1 MTQDEPVDT
10 PSTDGV
16 RLDPVANGV
25 SRVSWSREVQG
36 AGFETASAAVREQVR
51 VAFEDLKQARVEA
64 LVDPD
69 DEQAARIATWSGLQR
84 EGVRRG
90 AVEGAE
96 GRVDRVVFARLHTD
110 APVSRG
116 GCGFRA
122 LLNSFLPRK
131 RAIAQ
136 VLIRDTEGRVLLC
149 NLTYKQDW
157 DLPGGVV
164 EVNESPRVAAFRE
177 VEEELSLDL
186 APGALLLSD
195 WLPPWGGWDDAV
207 CLVFD
212 GGVHDP
218 SLADAIRPQAREIR
232 QAAWCT
238 PTEIHHRCADFTAR
252 RLDSALAALEAGGGP
267 VYTESGRP
275 V

>member
-1 MTQDEPVDT
+1 MSEEHLV
-10 PSTDGV
+10 SGGV
-16 RLDPVANGV
+16 ELVPVANGV
-25 SRVSWSREVQG
+25 SRVSWTPQLQER
-36 AGFETASAAVREQVR
+36 GFEAASAAVREQVR
-51 VAFEDLKQARVEA
+51 VALEELKQSRVEA
-64 LVDPD
+64 LVAPD

-90 AVEGAE
+90 AIEGAD
-96 GRVDRVVFARLHTD
+96 GRVDRVVFARLDTD
-110 APVSRG
+110 VPVTRG
-116 GCGFRA
+116 KGFRA

-136 VLIRDTEGRVLLC
+136 VLVRDPEGRVLLC

-164 EVNESPRVAAFRE
+164 EVNESPRLAGFRE
-177 VEEELSLDL
+177 VEEETGLAL
-186 APGALLLSD
+186 APGPLLLTD
-195 WLPPWGGWDDAV
+195 WLPPWSGWDDAV

-212 GGVHDP
+212 GGVHDAA
-218 SLADAIRPQAREIR
+218 LADEVVPQAREIV
-232 QAAWCT
+232 QAHFCT
-238 PTEIHHRCADFTAR
+238 MTQVHHLCADFTAR
-252 RLDSALAALEAGGGP
+252 RIDSALASLAAGCGP